1 MELWIGILTCS
12 MDEIYIKVAMSPLKD
27 LSYHLVLQSKLV
39 KVLLYFQ
46 VLLTNIKTTGYSLE
60 IVNYR

>member
-1 MELWIGILTCS
+1 MEIWIGMLTCS

-39 KVLLYFQ
+39 KVLG
-46 VLLTNIKTTGYSLE
+46 LLPGVTNKH
-60 IVNYR
+60 